1 MTLQQL
7 KYVIEVA
14 DRGSITEAAKSL
26 FIAQPSLS
34 AAIHELEAETDT
46 KIFQRSSRG
55 VLITPEGAE
64 FLGYA
69 RQVVQQA
76 ALIEDKYIA
85 RSSVRQRFS
94 VSTQHYSFT
103 SSAFV
108 ELVRAQGGEA
118 YEFTLREGKTY
129 DTINDVR
136 TLRSEMG
143 VIYLSSFNEAV
154 IRKMLREANLVFS
167 ELFSARPHIFVGRN
181 NPLAGR
187 ESVTLVDLEP
197 LPCLTYEQG
206 DQNAFYFSEEILST
220 LNHEKSIKVTDK
232 GTIIDLMVGTD
243 GYTISSGICPS
254 YLRGDDI
261 ISIPLTVDEV
271 IRIGVI
277 THRDYRPTV
286 LGETYLRIL
295 HRVVGDMQEMGE
307 EKGCGSTLRA
317 ALGRASFEFLSVALD
332 GLKRLLTQVVLD
344 LAGVAHGRLP
354 AHAQRNQH
362 LADERVPLVELL
374 RNPLALRG
382 EMDVVHVIHRDQ
394 PALAHL
400 AQHNGNRRSGIGEI
414 RAHVHRV
421 HLVLTQGEDVDRL
434 QIVLC
439 RFGYGHGAA
448 SCLTLRSDIESII
461 PCPKRTRNPERAPG
475 PRHTMNPR

>member
-46 KIFQRSSRG
+46 KIFKRSSRG

-94 VSTQHYSFT
+94 VSTQHYSVT

-143 VIYLSSFNEAV
+143 VLYLSSFNEAV
-154 IRKMLREANLVFS
+154 IRKMLRESNLVFS

-187 ESVTLVDLEP
+187 ESVTLADLEP

-254 YLRGDDI
+254 YLRGDEI
-261 ISIPLTVDEV
+261 ISIPLDVEET

-277 THRDYRPTV
+277 THKDYRPTL
-286 LGETYLRIL
+286 LGQMYLDIL
-295 HRVVGDMQEMGE
+295 HQVVGGM
-307 EKGCGSTLRA
+307 KG
-317 ALGRASFEFLSVALD
+317 D
-332 GLKRLLTQVVLD
+332 
-344 LAGVAHGRLP
+344 
-354 AHAQRNQH
+354 
-362 LADERVPLVELL
+362 
-374 RNPLALRG
+374 
-382 EMDVVHVIHRDQ
+382 
-394 PALAHL
+394 
-400 AQHNGNRRSGIGEI
+400 
-414 RAHVHRV
+414 
-421 HLVLTQGEDVDRL
+421 
-434 QIVLC
+434 
-439 RFGYGHGAA
+439 
-448 SCLTLRSDIESII
+448 
-461 PCPKRTRNPERAPG
+461 
-475 PRHTMNPR
+475 

>member
-7 KYVIEVA
+7 KYVTEVA

-34 AAIHELEAETDT
+34 AAIHELEEEIGVAL
-46 KIFQRSSRG
+46 FLRSNRG

-85 RSSVRQRFS
+85 HSALRQRFCI
-94 VSTQHYSFT
+94 STQHYSFT
-103 SSAFV
+103 AGAFV

-118 YEFTLREGKTY
+118 YEFILREGKTY

-187 ESVTLVDLEP
+187 ESVTLADLEP

-254 YLRGDDI
+254 YLRGEDI
-261 ISIPLTVDEV
+261 ISIPLQVDEV

-277 THRDYRPTV
+277 THKDYRPTP
-286 LGETYLRIL
+286 LGQEYLDVL
-295 HRVVGDMQEMGE
+295 HRIVGDMQ
-307 EKGCGSTLRA
+307 T
-317 ALGRASFEFLSVALD
+317 
-332 GLKRLLTQVVLD
+332 
-344 LAGVAHGRLP
+344 
-354 AHAQRNQH
+354 
-362 LADERVPLVELL
+362 
-374 RNPLALRG
+374 
-382 EMDVVHVIHRDQ
+382 
-394 PALAHL
+394 
-400 AQHNGNRRSGIGEI
+400 
-414 RAHVHRV
+414 
-421 HLVLTQGEDVDRL
+421 
-434 QIVLC
+434 
-439 RFGYGHGAA
+439 
-448 SCLTLRSDIESII
+448 ES
-461 PCPKRTRNPERAPG
+461 A
-475 PRHTMNPR
+475 

>member
-34 AAIHELEAETDT
+34 AAIHELEEEIGVTL
-46 KIFQRSSRG
+46 FLRSNRG

-85 RSSVRQRFS
+85 HSALRQRFCI
-94 VSTQHYSFT
+94 STQHYSFT
-103 SSAFV
+103 AGAFV

-118 YEFTLREGKTY
+118 YEFILREGKTY

-143 VIYLSSFNEAV
+143 VIYMCSFNEAV
-154 IRKMLREANLVFS
+154 ISKMLREANLVFS
-167 ELFSARPHIFVGRN
+167 ELLAARPHIFVGRN
-181 NPLAGR
+181 NPLAAR
-187 ESVTLVDLEP
+187 ERVTLEDIMP

-232 GTIIDLMVGTD
+232 STIVDLMVGTD

-254 YLRGDDI
+254 YLRGDEI
-261 ISIPLTVDEV
+261 ISIPLEVDEL

-277 THRDYRPTV
+277 THRDYRPTK
-286 LGETYLRIL
+286 LGQMYLDIL
-295 HRVVGDMQEMGE
+295 HRVVG
-307 EKGCGSTLRA
+307 
-317 ALGRASFEFLSVALD
+317 
-332 GLKRLLTQVVLD
+332 GLKGD
-344 LAGVAHGRLP
+344 
-354 AHAQRNQH
+354 
-362 LADERVPLVELL
+362 
-374 RNPLALRG
+374 
-382 EMDVVHVIHRDQ
+382 
-394 PALAHL
+394 
-400 AQHNGNRRSGIGEI
+400 
-414 RAHVHRV
+414 
-421 HLVLTQGEDVDRL
+421 
-434 QIVLC
+434 
-439 RFGYGHGAA
+439 
-448 SCLTLRSDIESII
+448 
-461 PCPKRTRNPERAPG
+461 
-475 PRHTMNPR
+475 

>member
-14 DRGSITEAAKSL
+14 EKGSITEAAKSL

-34 AAIHELEAETDT
+34 SAIHELEEETGT
-46 KIFQRSSRG
+46 TIFMRSNRG
-55 VLITPEGAE
+55 ILITPEGTE

-85 RSSVRQRFS
+85 HSASKQRFC

-108 ELVRAQGGEA
+108 ELVRAQGGES
-118 YEFTLREGKTY
+118 YEFILREGKTH

-143 VIYLSSFNEAV
+143 VIYLCSFNEAV
-154 IRKMLREANLVFS
+154 ILKLLREANLIFS
-167 ELFSARPHIFVGRN
+167 ELFAARPHIFIGRN

-187 ESVTLVDLEP
+187 SVVTLEDLKP

-206 DQNAFYFSEEILST
+206 EQNAFYYSEEILST

-232 GTIIDLMVGTD
+232 STIVDLMIGTD

-254 YLRGDDI
+254 YLRGDEI
-261 ISIPLTVDEV
+261 ISIPLDVEET

-277 THRDYRPTV
+277 THRDYRPTR
-286 LGETYLRIL
+286 LGQMYLDIL
-295 HRVVGDMQEMGE
+295 HQVVGGM
-307 EKGCGSTLRA
+307 KG
-317 ALGRASFEFLSVALD
+317 D
-332 GLKRLLTQVVLD
+332 
-344 LAGVAHGRLP
+344 
-354 AHAQRNQH
+354 
-362 LADERVPLVELL
+362 
-374 RNPLALRG
+374 
-382 EMDVVHVIHRDQ
+382 
-394 PALAHL
+394 
-400 AQHNGNRRSGIGEI
+400 
-414 RAHVHRV
+414 
-421 HLVLTQGEDVDRL
+421 
-434 QIVLC
+434 
-439 RFGYGHGAA
+439 
-448 SCLTLRSDIESII
+448 
-461 PCPKRTRNPERAPG
+461 
-475 PRHTMNPR
+475 

>member
-14 DRGSITEAAKSL
+14 EKGSITEAAKSL

-34 AAIHELEAETDT
+34 SAIHELEEETGT
-46 KIFQRSSRG
+46 TIFMRSNRG
-55 VLITPEGAE
+55 ILITPEGTE

-85 RSSVRQRFS
+85 HSASKQRFC

-108 ELVRAQGGEA
+108 ELVRAQGGKS
-118 YEFTLREGKTY
+118 YEFILREGKTH

-143 VIYLSSFNEAV
+143 VIYLCAFNEAV
-154 IRKMLREANLVFS
+154 ILKLLREANLVFS
-167 ELFSARPHIFVGRN
+167 ELFAARPHIFVGRN

-187 ESVTLVDLEP
+187 SVVTLEDLKP

-206 DQNAFYFSEEILST
+206 EQNAFYYSEEILST

-232 GTIIDLMVGTD
+232 STIVDLMIGTD

-254 YLRGDDI
+254 YLRGDEI
-261 ISIPLTVDEV
+261 ISIPLDVEET

-277 THRDYRPTV
+277 THKDYRPTL
-286 LGETYLRIL
+286 LGQMYLDIL
-295 HRVVGDMQEMGE
+295 HQVVGGM
-307 EKGCGSTLRA
+307 KG
-317 ALGRASFEFLSVALD
+317 D
-332 GLKRLLTQVVLD
+332 
-344 LAGVAHGRLP
+344 
-354 AHAQRNQH
+354 
-362 LADERVPLVELL
+362 
-374 RNPLALRG
+374 
-382 EMDVVHVIHRDQ
+382 
-394 PALAHL
+394 
-400 AQHNGNRRSGIGEI
+400 
-414 RAHVHRV
+414 
-421 HLVLTQGEDVDRL
+421 
-434 QIVLC
+434 
-439 RFGYGHGAA
+439 
-448 SCLTLRSDIESII
+448 
-461 PCPKRTRNPERAPG
+461 
-475 PRHTMNPR
+475 

>member
-7 KYVIEVA
+7 KNVIEVA

-26 FIAQPSLS
+26 FNAQPSLS

-46 KIFQRSSRG
+46 KIFKRSSRG

-143 VIYLSSFNEAV
+143 VLYLSSFNEAV
-154 IRKMLREANLVFS
+154 IRKMLRESNLVFS

-187 ESVTLVDLEP
+187 ESVTLADLEP

-254 YLRGDDI
+254 YLRGEDI

-286 LGETYLRIL
+286 LGEKYLEIL
-295 HRVVGDMQEMGE
+295 HRVVGDMQELGE
-307 EKGCGSTLRA
+307 E
-317 ALGRASFEFLSVALD
+317 
-332 GLKRLLTQVVLD
+332 
-344 LAGVAHGRLP
+344 
-354 AHAQRNQH
+354 
-362 LADERVPLVELL
+362 
-374 RNPLALRG
+374 
-382 EMDVVHVIHRDQ
+382 
-394 PALAHL
+394 
-400 AQHNGNRRSGIGEI
+400 
-414 RAHVHRV
+414 
-421 HLVLTQGEDVDRL
+421 
-434 QIVLC
+434 
-439 RFGYGHGAA
+439 
-448 SCLTLRSDIESII
+448 
-461 PCPKRTRNPERAPG
+461 
-475 PRHTMNPR
+475 

>member
-7 KYVIEVA
+7 KYVTEVA

-34 AAIHELEAETDT
+34 AAIHELEEEIGVAL
-46 KIFQRSSRG
+46 FLRSNRG

-85 RSSVRQRFS
+85 HSALRQRFCI
-94 VSTQHYSFT
+94 STQHYSFT
-103 SSAFV
+103 AGAFV

-118 YEFTLREGKTY
+118 YEFILREGKTY

-187 ESVTLVDLEP
+187 ESVTLADLEP

-243 GYTISSGICPS
+243 GFTISSGICPS

-295 HRVVGDMQEMGE
+295 HRVVGDMQELGE
-307 EKGCGSTLRA
+307 E
-317 ALGRASFEFLSVALD
+317 
-332 GLKRLLTQVVLD
+332 
-344 LAGVAHGRLP
+344 
-354 AHAQRNQH
+354 
-362 LADERVPLVELL
+362 
-374 RNPLALRG
+374 
-382 EMDVVHVIHRDQ
+382 
-394 PALAHL
+394 
-400 AQHNGNRRSGIGEI
+400 
-414 RAHVHRV
+414 
-421 HLVLTQGEDVDRL
+421 
-434 QIVLC
+434 
-439 RFGYGHGAA
+439 
-448 SCLTLRSDIESII
+448 
-461 PCPKRTRNPERAPG
+461 
-475 PRHTMNPR
+475 

>member
-46 KIFQRSSRG
+46 KIFKRSSRG

-143 VIYLSSFNEAV
+143 VLYLSNFNEAV
-154 IRKMLREANLVFS
+154 IRKMLRESNLVFS

-187 ESVTLVDLEP
+187 ESVTLADLEP

-254 YLRGDDI
+254 YLRGEEI

-286 LGETYLRIL
+286 LGEKYLEIL
-295 HRVVGDMQEMGE
+295 HRVVGDMQELGE
-307 EKGCGSTLRA
+307 E
-317 ALGRASFEFLSVALD
+317 
-332 GLKRLLTQVVLD
+332 
-344 LAGVAHGRLP
+344 
-354 AHAQRNQH
+354 
-362 LADERVPLVELL
+362 
-374 RNPLALRG
+374 
-382 EMDVVHVIHRDQ
+382 
-394 PALAHL
+394 
-400 AQHNGNRRSGIGEI
+400 
-414 RAHVHRV
+414 
-421 HLVLTQGEDVDRL
+421 
-434 QIVLC
+434 
-439 RFGYGHGAA
+439 
-448 SCLTLRSDIESII
+448 
-461 PCPKRTRNPERAPG
+461 
-475 PRHTMNPR
+475 

>member
-34 AAIHELEAETDT
+34 AAIHELEEEIGVTL
-46 KIFQRSSRG
+46 FLRSNRG
-55 VLITPEGAE
+55 VLITPDGAE

-85 RSSVRQRFS
+85 HSALRQRFCI
-94 VSTQHYSFT
+94 STQHYSFT
-103 SSAFV
+103 AGAFV

-143 VIYLSSFNEAV
+143 VLYLSSFNEAV
-154 IRKMLREANLVFS
+154 IRKMLRESNLVFS

-187 ESVTLVDLEP
+187 ESVTLADLEP

-254 YLRGDDI
+254 YLRGEDI

-286 LGETYLRIL
+286 LGEKYLEIL
-295 HRVVGDMQEMGE
+295 HRVVGDMQELGE
-307 EKGCGSTLRA
+307 K
-317 ALGRASFEFLSVALD
+317 
-332 GLKRLLTQVVLD
+332 
-344 LAGVAHGRLP
+344 
-354 AHAQRNQH
+354 
-362 LADERVPLVELL
+362 
-374 RNPLALRG
+374 
-382 EMDVVHVIHRDQ
+382 
-394 PALAHL
+394 
-400 AQHNGNRRSGIGEI
+400 
-414 RAHVHRV
+414 
-421 HLVLTQGEDVDRL
+421 
-434 QIVLC
+434 
-439 RFGYGHGAA
+439 
-448 SCLTLRSDIESII
+448 
-461 PCPKRTRNPERAPG
+461 
-475 PRHTMNPR
+475 

>member
-14 DRGSITEAAKSL
+14 EKGSITEAAKSL

-46 KIFQRSSRG
+46 KIFKRSSRG

-143 VIYLSSFNEAV
+143 VLYLSSFNEAV
-154 IRKMLREANLVFS
+154 IRKMLRESNLVFS

-187 ESVTLVDLEP
+187 ESVTLADLEP

-254 YLRGDDI
+254 YLRGEDI

-286 LGETYLRIL
+286 LGEKYLEIL
-295 HRVVGDMQEMGE
+295 HRVVGDMQELGE
-307 EKGCGSTLRA
+307 E
-317 ALGRASFEFLSVALD
+317 
-332 GLKRLLTQVVLD
+332 
-344 LAGVAHGRLP
+344 
-354 AHAQRNQH
+354 
-362 LADERVPLVELL
+362 
-374 RNPLALRG
+374 
-382 EMDVVHVIHRDQ
+382 
-394 PALAHL
+394 
-400 AQHNGNRRSGIGEI
+400 
-414 RAHVHRV
+414 
-421 HLVLTQGEDVDRL
+421 
-434 QIVLC
+434 
-439 RFGYGHGAA
+439 
-448 SCLTLRSDIESII
+448 
-461 PCPKRTRNPERAPG
+461 
-475 PRHTMNPR
+475 

>member
-46 KIFQRSSRG
+46 KIFKRSSRG

-187 ESVTLVDLEP
+187 ESVTLADLEP

-261 ISIPLTVDEV
+261 ISSPLTVDEV

-307 EKGCGSTLRA
+307 EK
-317 ALGRASFEFLSVALD
+317 E
-332 GLKRLLTQVVLD
+332 
-344 LAGVAHGRLP
+344 
-354 AHAQRNQH
+354 
-362 LADERVPLVELL
+362 
-374 RNPLALRG
+374 
-382 EMDVVHVIHRDQ
+382 
-394 PALAHL
+394 
-400 AQHNGNRRSGIGEI
+400 
-414 RAHVHRV
+414 
-421 HLVLTQGEDVDRL
+421 
-434 QIVLC
+434 
-439 RFGYGHGAA
+439 
-448 SCLTLRSDIESII
+448 
-461 PCPKRTRNPERAPG
+461 
-475 PRHTMNPR
+475 

>member
-7 KYVIEVA
+7 KYDIEVA

-46 KIFQRSSRG
+46 KIFKRSSRG

-143 VIYLSSFNEAV
+143 VLYLSSFNEAV
-154 IRKMLREANLVFS
+154 IRKMLRESNLVFS

-187 ESVTLVDLEP
+187 ESVTLADLEP

-254 YLRGDDI
+254 YLRGEDI

-307 EKGCGSTLRA
+307 EKG
-317 ALGRASFEFLSVALD
+317 
-332 GLKRLLTQVVLD
+332 
-344 LAGVAHGRLP
+344 
-354 AHAQRNQH
+354 
-362 LADERVPLVELL
+362 
-374 RNPLALRG
+374 
-382 EMDVVHVIHRDQ
+382 
-394 PALAHL
+394 
-400 AQHNGNRRSGIGEI
+400 
-414 RAHVHRV
+414 
-421 HLVLTQGEDVDRL
+421 
-434 QIVLC
+434 
-439 RFGYGHGAA
+439 
-448 SCLTLRSDIESII
+448 
-461 PCPKRTRNPERAPG
+461 
-475 PRHTMNPR
+475 

>member
-46 KIFQRSSRG
+46 KIFKRSSRG

-143 VIYLSSFNEAV
+143 VLYLSSFNEAV
-154 IRKMLREANLVFS
+154 IRKMLRESNLVFS

-187 ESVTLVDLEP
+187 ESVTLADLEP

-254 YLRGDDI
+254 YLRGEDI

-286 LGETYLRIL
+286 LGEKYLEIL
-295 HRVVGDMQEMGE
+295 HRVVGDMQELGE
-307 EKGCGSTLRA
+307 K
-317 ALGRASFEFLSVALD
+317 
-332 GLKRLLTQVVLD
+332 
-344 LAGVAHGRLP
+344 
-354 AHAQRNQH
+354 
-362 LADERVPLVELL
+362 
-374 RNPLALRG
+374 
-382 EMDVVHVIHRDQ
+382 
-394 PALAHL
+394 
-400 AQHNGNRRSGIGEI
+400 
-414 RAHVHRV
+414 
-421 HLVLTQGEDVDRL
+421 
-434 QIVLC
+434 
-439 RFGYGHGAA
+439 
-448 SCLTLRSDIESII
+448 
-461 PCPKRTRNPERAPG
+461 
-475 PRHTMNPR
+475 